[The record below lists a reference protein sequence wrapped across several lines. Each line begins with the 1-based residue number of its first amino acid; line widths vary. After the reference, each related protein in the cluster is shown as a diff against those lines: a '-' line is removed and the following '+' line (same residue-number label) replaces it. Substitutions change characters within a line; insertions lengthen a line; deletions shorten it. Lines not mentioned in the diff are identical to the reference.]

1 MIFSYNRPS
10 DLIPAL
16 DGTAAWLS
24 DDVGLALVNGKPNVK
39 SRASWITGTQT
50 TSSETVVSGT
60 WSTGLVPRVAALIGV
75 SLPIGMVVTVDFYE
89 NLSWGY
95 SSVTTAVMEMD
106 NGTNGIW
113 VVLPTG
119 LSAVTGVRF
128 HLVNNVSGSTVMAAG
143 DTFDMG
149 EMWVGSSPTY
159 QIIRTVQDNLVD
171 PSVRHRTLG
180 QQVYTTK
187 RLPYRTLSLDVMS
200 VADPNVSASRLLR
213 ASTSQSVPC
222 VMVLQEDYK
231 SAALFCNVTSFTI
244 ENDNGALWKPSIQF
258 EEVPNG

>member
-149 EMWVGSSPTY
+149 ESKHLART
-159 QIIRTVQDNLVD
+159 IITAITAIFIFNEY
-171 PSVRHRTLG
+171 
-180 QQVYTTK
+180 YT
-187 RLPYRTLSLDVMS
+187 
-200 VADPNVSASRLLR
+200 
-213 ASTSQSVPC
+213 C
-222 VMVLQEDYK
+222 VIC
-231 SAALFCNVTSFTI
+231 AFF
-244 ENDNGALWKPSIQF
+244 
-258 EEVPNG
+258 